1 MFKHIKLKDAEKR
14 KDKLQDYLVKLE
26 ANSTVRATAYFEQF
40 LELPKVRLKLTF
52 LERRGVMGQLLR
64 WNGWSE
70 RFNLERTIK
79 TDSRYDQEQDHQE
92 D

>member
-1 MFKHIKLKDAEKR
+1 MFKHIQLKDAEKR
-14 KDKLQDYLVKLE
+14 KDKLQDYLIKLE

-64 WNGWSE
+64 WNGGSE
-70 RFNLERTIK
+70 RFYVERAIK
-79 TDSRYDQEQDHQE
+79 VNTRYDQEQDHQE
-92 D
+92 N